1 MAALFFGGQGAGPA
15 AWPDLSGQRPLS
27 AIAIADSFPKD
38 HVMTLTNSLESRL
51 GYQLRRA
58 SAVMMADLARELSD
72 LDMRPAEVTTLLV
85 IAENPDCSQTEVGQ
99 ALAIKRA
106 NMVPII
112 SRLME
117 RGLVDRRRLDGRSH
131 ALTLTSAG
139 QAIAKE
145 ALARIDR
152 HEARFTELLGEA
164 DADVM
169 FRCLPVIRAA
179 RDIDTEG

>member
-1 MAALFFGGQGAGPA
+1 
-15 AWPDLSGQRPLS
+15 
-27 AIAIADSFPKD
+27 
-38 HVMTLTNSLESRL
+38 MTLTNSLESRL

-58 SAVMMADLARELSD
+58 SAVMMADLSRELAD
-72 LDMRPAEVTTLLV
+72 LDLRPAEVTTLLV

-131 ALTLTSAG
+131 ALSLTDEGRKTADD
-139 QAIAKE
+139 AV
-145 ALARIDR
+145 ARIER
-152 HEARFTELLGEA
+152 HETRFTELLGSTDS
-164 DADVM
+164 DAL
-169 FRCLPVIRAA
+169 FRCLPVIRAVLDA
-179 RDIDTEG
+179 DAEL

>member
-1 MAALFFGGQGAGPA
+1 
-15 AWPDLSGQRPLS
+15 
-27 AIAIADSFPKD
+27 
-38 HVMTLTNSLESRL
+38 MTLTNSLESRL

-58 SAVMMADLARELSD
+58 SAVMMADLGRELAELD
-72 LDMRPAEVTTLLV
+72 LRPAEVTTLLV
-85 IAENPDCSQTEVGQ
+85 IADNPDCSQTEVGQ

-112 SRLME
+112 SRLMD

-131 ALTLTSAG
+131 ALTLTEQG
-139 QAIAKE
+139 RKIADD

-152 HEARFTELLGEA
+152 HEARFAELLGRP
-164 DADVM
+164 DAEVL

-179 RDIDTEG
+179 QAAELDA